1 MDASDYRAFTR
12 ISLLGKRPRASQPSQ
27 QPQGYPYASS
37 TAASSNMP
45 YAYASYSSLFS
56 KPQPTADS
64 GLLIRFYDPSQCAPD
79 ARGRPLRDILAW
91 EDPRLEGC
99 HNYIQML
106 FPLPEGSPF
115 NLDAPIVDREVFEAF
130 RSREELRAGLRG
142 SFERM
147 LAFYGFELRVGGEGG
162 EADGFGEEGEEGEEG
177 VGRVRVVLGPNYRE
191 AFANWVHRFD
201 HNHLR
206 ISRILRSLRV
216 LGLPDEAQAFFHA
229 LQEVFDS
236 FGRISER
243 SLMFWRRAA
252 ERPLWIAPDDERVLW
267 LKDFEEREEME
278 KVKTAVEIDDGGRD
292 VSGNEAGQNDQEQTE
307 VGKGKEHAAVK
318 ETNLRKIQKL
328 DEVGKANVEGDEAE
342 DLLGK
347 ETRDMDRERDEIKD
361 GIIGEV
367 KAENEER
374 CDLSDPTSVLGSVG
388 ERVR

>member
-12 ISLLGKRPRASQPSQ
+12 INLLGKRPRASQPSQ
-27 QPQGYPYASS
+27 QPQGFPYVST
-37 TAASSNMP
+37 TAATSNMP

-91 EDPRLEGC
+91 EDPYLEGC

-115 NLDAPIVDREVFEAF
+115 NLDAPVVDREVFEAF
-130 RSREELRAGLRG
+130 RSREELRAGLRS

-162 EADGFGEEGEEGEEG
+162 EEGEEGEEG
-177 VGRVRVVLGPNYRE
+177 AGRVRVVSGPNYRE

-243 SLMFWRRAA
+243 SLMFWRRAT

-267 LKDFEEREEME
+267 LKDFEEQEEM
-278 KVKTAVEIDDGGRD
+278 KAKTAVEIDDDGKD
-292 VSGNEAGQNDQEQTE
+292 VSGNEAGQNDQGQTE

-342 DLLGK
+342 DLPGK
-347 ETRDMDRERDEIKD
+347 ETRDIDRERDEIKD
-361 GIIGEV
+361 KIIGEV
-367 KAENEER
+367 KAEKENGE
-374 CDLSDPTSVLGSVG
+374 PTSNVAT
-388 ERVR
+388 

>member
-1 MDASDYRAFTR
+1 MDASDYRAFTC
-12 ISLLGKRPRASQPSQ
+12 INLLGKRPRASQPSQ
-27 QPQGYPYASS
+27 QPQGFPYAST
-37 TAASSNMP
+37 TAATSNMP

-91 EDPRLEGC
+91 EDPYLEGC

-115 NLDAPIVDREVFEAF
+115 NLDAPVVDREVFEAF
-130 RSREELRAGLRG
+130 RSREELRAGLRS

-162 EADGFGEEGEEGEEG
+162 EEGEEGEEG
-177 VGRVRVVLGPNYRE
+177 AGRVRVVLGPNYRE

-243 SLMFWRRAA
+243 SLMFWRRAT

-267 LKDFEEREEME
+267 LKDFEEQEEM
-278 KVKTAVEIDDGGRD
+278 KAKTAVEIDDDGKD

-307 VGKGKEHAAVK
+307 VGKGKGHAAVK

-342 DLLGK
+342 DLPGK
-347 ETRDMDRERDEIKD
+347 ETRDIDQERDEIED

-367 KAENEER
+367 KAEKEN
-374 CDLSDPTSVLGSVG
+374 G
-388 ERVR
+388 EPASNVAT